1 MKLCKQAKRYLSVQT
16 PTRFSLPLRRNC
28 SSATSPTRVST
39 TSKIGFSIA
48 FTYCDPPFY
57 GQVDRDGGRLNLR
70 RVGEPVFV
78 DGIREREQ
86 CFLRCCRWGLPPSI
100 ALFLEYRDSGVDF
113 FNC

>member
-1 MKLCKQAKRYLSVQT
+1 MKLCKQAKRYLSVQHRPGSRCRWGAT
-16 PTRFSLPLRRNC
+16 VHRRHH
-28 SSATSPTRVST
+28 RVGWVL
-39 TSKIGFSIA
+39 SKIGFSVA

-86 CFLRCCRWGLPPSI
+86 CFLRCVVGVCRRTSRCSLSTATVVSTSSI
-100 ALFLEYRDSGVDF
+100 A
-113 FNC
+113 